1 MGAAAT
7 PSDRATSR
15 DHLGSWGDLASH
27 LGIGMALPR
36 RRAFAPHHRQ
46 RALCN
51 TERSDL
57 LLPPRHDRLRNR
69 HRAGDRRLE
78 RARGWTLARRQ
89 PIAVARLRSLSLL
102 PRSVPQDHLF
112 SNHDH
117 VVRRWA
123 RIQGGDGRDLVLLSG
138 RAQHRRR
145 HARDRQG
152 AHPRGEELSRQHLAD
167 GHQDLPSCHAPPGD
181 QRRAPRPRRGADRHV
196 AGRDKALQPRDWI
209 FGDSSLQ
216 HLQHAADVRAADHP
230 VRDRNR
236 RQRADRPTRR
246 PRRHQ
251 SVLSALLLPWR
262 CQMVAVASAARSQPL
277 RPNLPSQREPYYAG
291 RRQKPKSARYV
302 DTISPGT
309 GEPLGKVIDGSA
321 ADAEAAIAAAKAA
334 FRDWRRVPPLERAK
348 MLRAIADVLRKNGD
362 ELAMLDAAD
371 CGNPYAEMMRD
382 AGMGAAQLD
391 FYAGLVTEMKGAS
404 IPMGPDVVNFSVREP
419 FGVVGRIIPF
429 NHPFM
434 FAAGKSGAPLA
445 AGNTVVLKPP
455 EQAPLSALR
464 LAELIDGILP
474 PGVWNVVPGGR
485 EVGQVLASHPDVAM
499 TALIGSV
506 PTGRAVM
513 KAASDT
519 LKPVLLELGG
529 KNALIAFPDA
539 DLDAVSAAVV
549 DGMNFTWC
557 GQSCGSTS
565 RAFIHETSYDAVIGR
580 AKASIRRYKPGSPT
594 NPATTR
600 GSIISQVQYD
610 RIMKYIAA
618 GKEDG
623 ARLVTGGK
631 RPDDAALAKGLF
643 IEPTIFADVNMGMR
657 IGKEEIFGPVL
668 SVFKWSDEDRMLAE
682 VNQVEYGLT
691 CSIWT
696 NDLATAHRTAAA
708 VEAGYVWINEVS
720 KHFLG
725 APFGGYKQSGI
736 GREECIE
743 ELLRFTR
750 EKNIHV
756 NLKRRSGH

>member
-1 MGAAAT
+1 MSVATTLKTPAAALRLPT
-7 PSDRATSR
+7 HR
-15 DHLGSWGDLASH
+15 D
-27 LGIGMALPR
+27 
-36 RRAFAPHHRQ
+36 
-46 RALCN
+46 
-51 TERSDL
+51 
-57 LLPPRHDRLRNR
+57 
-69 HRAGDRRLE
+69 
-78 RARGWTLARRQ
+78 
-89 PIAVARLRSLSLL
+89 
-102 PRSVPQDHLF
+102 
-112 SNHDH
+112 
-117 VVRRWA
+117 
-123 RIQGGDGRDLVLLSG
+123 
-138 RAQHRRR
+138 
-145 HARDRQG
+145 
-152 AHPRGEELSRQHLAD
+152 
-167 GHQDLPSCHAPPGD
+167 
-181 QRRAPRPRRGADRHV
+181 
-196 AGRDKALQPRDWI
+196 
-209 FGDSSLQ
+209 
-216 HLQHAADVRAADHP
+216 
-230 VRDRNR
+230 
-236 RQRADRPTRR
+236 
-246 PRRHQ
+246 
-251 SVLSALLLPWR
+251 
-262 CQMVAVASAARSQPL
+262 
-277 RPNLPSQREPYYAG
+277 PYYAG
-291 RRQKPKSARYV
+291 KWQKAGRYAEV
-302 DTISPGT
+302 TNPAT
-309 GEPLGKVIDGSA
+309 GESLGKVTDGTV

-334 FRDWRRVPPLERAK
+334 FKEWRRVPPLERAK
-348 MLRAIADVLRKNGD
+348 MLREIANVLRKNGD

-382 AGMGAAQLD
+382 AGAGAAQLD

-485 EVGQVLASHPDVAM
+485 EVGQVLSSHPDVAM

-539 DLDAVSAAVV
+539 DLEAVSAAVV

-565 RAFIHETSYDAVIGR
+565 RAFIHEKIYDAVIER
-580 AKASIRRYKPGSPT
+580 AKASIKRYKPGIPT
-594 NPATTR
+594 DPSTTM

-623 ARLVTGGK
+623 ARLVSGGK
-631 RPDDAALAKGLF
+631 RPDDPALAKGLF

-668 SVFKWSDEDRMLAE
+668 SVFKWSDEDKMLAE

-696 NDLATAHRTAAA
+696 NDLATAHRTAAV

-756 NLKRRSGH
+756 NLKRRTGH

>member
-1 MGAAAT
+1 MSVAT
-7 PSDRATSR
+7 TMKS
-15 DHLGSWGDLASH
+15 
-27 LGIGMALPR
+27 
-36 RRAFAPHHRQ
+36 APQ
-46 RALCN
+46 
-51 TERSDL
+51 
-57 LLPPRHDRLRNR
+57 
-69 HRAGDRRLE
+69 
-78 RARGWTLARRQ
+78 
-89 PIAVARLRSLSLL
+89 SL
-102 PRSVPQDHLF
+102 
-112 SNHDH
+112 
-117 VVRRWA
+117 
-123 RIQGGDGRDLVLLSG
+123 
-138 RAQHRRR
+138 
-145 HARDRQG
+145 
-152 AHPRGEELSRQHLAD
+152 
-167 GHQDLPSCHAPPGD
+167 
-181 QRRAPRPRRGADRHV
+181 
-196 AGRDKALQPRDWI
+196 
-209 FGDSSLQ
+209 
-216 HLQHAADVRAADHP
+216 
-230 VRDRNR
+230 
-236 RQRADRPTRR
+236 
-246 PRRHQ
+246 
-251 SVLSALLLPWR
+251 
-262 CQMVAVASAARSQPL
+262 
-277 RPNLPSQREPYYAG
+277 NLPSHRDPYYAG
-291 RRQKPKSARYV
+291 KWQASKAGRYV
-302 DTISPGT
+302 EVTAPGS
-309 GEPLGKVIDGSA
+309 GESLGKVVDGTA

-348 MLRAIADVLRKNGD
+348 MLRAIADVLRKNGN
-362 ELAMLDAAD
+362 ELAMIDAAD
-371 CGNPYAEMMRD
+371 CGNPYTEMLRD

-419 FGVVGRIIPF
+419 LGVVGRIIPF

-474 PGVWNVVPGGR
+474 PGVWNVVPGGK
-485 EVGQVLASHPDVAM
+485 EVGQVLASHPDIAM

-565 RAFIHETSYDAVIGR
+565 RAFVHEKIYDAVLER
-580 AKASIRRYKPGSPT
+580 AQASIKRYRPGNPT
-594 NPATTR
+594 DPATTM
-600 GSIISQVQYD
+600 GSIISKVQYD
-610 RIMKYIAA
+610 RILGYIES
-618 GKEDG
+618 GKKDG
-623 ARLVTGGK
+623 ARLLCGGA
-631 RPDDAALAKGLF
+631 RPSDPKLAKGLF
-643 IEPTIFADVNMGMR
+643 IEPTIFADVTMDMR
-657 IGKEEIFGPVL
+657 IGREEIFGPVL
-668 SVFKWSDEDRMLAE
+668 SVFKWSDEDKMLAE

-691 CSIWT
+691 YSIWT
-696 NDLATAHRTAAA
+696 NDLATAHRSAAA

>member
-1 MGAAAT
+1 MSVAT
-7 PSDRATSR
+7 T
-15 DHLGSWGDLASH
+15 
-27 LGIGMALPR
+27 MKNE
-36 RRAFAPHHRQ
+36 AP
-46 RALCN
+46 
-51 TERSDL
+51 
-57 LLPPRHDRLRNR
+57 
-69 HRAGDRRLE
+69 
-78 RARGWTLARRQ
+78 
-89 PIAVARLRSLSLL
+89 AVR
-102 PRSVPQDHLF
+102 
-112 SNHDH
+112 
-117 VVRRWA
+117 
-123 RIQGGDGRDLVLLSG
+123 
-138 RAQHRRR
+138 
-145 HARDRQG
+145 
-152 AHPRGEELSRQHLAD
+152 
-167 GHQDLPSCHAPPGD
+167 LPSHRDPYYSGKWQKPA
-181 QRRAPRPRRGADRHV
+181 
-196 AGRDKALQPRDWI
+196 AGR
-209 FGDSSLQ
+209 
-216 HLQHAADVRAADHP
+216 
-230 VRDRNR
+230 
-236 RQRADRPTRR
+236 
-246 PRRHQ
+246 
-251 SVLSALLLPWR
+251 
-262 CQMVAVASAARSQPL
+262 
-277 RPNLPSQREPYYAG
+277 
-291 RRQKPKSARYV
+291 YV
-302 DTISPGT
+302 EVTGPGS
-309 GEPLGKVIDGSA
+309 GESLGKVVDGTT

-334 FRDWRRVPPLERAK
+334 FKEWRRVPPLERAR
-348 MLRAIADVLRKNGD
+348 MLREIANVLRKNGD

-371 CGNPYAEMMRD
+371 CGNPYAEMVRD
-382 AGMGAAQLD
+382 ANAGAAQLD
-391 FYAGLVTEMKGAS
+391 FYAGLVTEMKGSS
-404 IPMGPDVVNFSVREP
+404 IPMGPDAVNFSVREP
-419 FGVVGRIIPF
+419 YGVVGRIIPF

-485 EVGQVLASHPDVAM
+485 EVGQVLASHPDVAYV
-499 TALIGSV
+499 ALIGSV

-529 KNALIAFPDA
+529 KNALIAFADA
-539 DLDAVSAAVV
+539 DIDAVSAAVV

-565 RAFIHETSYDAVIGR
+565 RAFIHETIYDAVLAR
-580 AKASIRRYKPGSPT
+580 ASESIKRYKPGNPT
-594 NPATTR
+594 DPATTM

-631 RPDDAALAKGLF
+631 RPDDPKLANGLY
-643 IEPTIFADVNMGMR
+643 IEPTIFADVTMDMR

-668 SVFKWSDEDRMLAE
+668 SVFKWSDENKMLSE

-696 NDLATAHRTAAA
+696 NDLTTAHRMAAA